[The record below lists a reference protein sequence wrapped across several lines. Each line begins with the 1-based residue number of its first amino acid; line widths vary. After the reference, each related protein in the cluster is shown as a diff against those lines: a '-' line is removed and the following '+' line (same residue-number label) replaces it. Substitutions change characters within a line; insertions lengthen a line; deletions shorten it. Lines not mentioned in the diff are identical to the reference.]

1 MSLSEVDHAIAEA
14 WHMLGISSD
23 IPSIAAGIV
32 GLAVAAV
39 VWLIFR
45 RTPAKQ

>member
-14 WHMLGISSD
+14 WNMLGISPD
-23 IPSIAAGIV
+23 VPSIAGGIL
-32 GLAVAAV
+32 GLAVAAT